1 MDFAQSDEERR
12 HHTTSEGREDLPPSV
27 RTFTITAQPAA
38 EGRWQKNQTTDNLQL
53 PLGLNA
59 GVCGR
64 WEEPE
69 LRTKSHSRLLENGQE
84 ILRFHRRLSCKSR
97 GGRLC
102 VKTKLSLQ
110 LSVWNEM
117 EFFSSQA
124 ERAPV

>member
-1 MDFAQSDEERR
+1 MRKDTTQPAKEEK
-12 HHTTSEGREDLPPSV
+12 TSLHLT
-27 RTFTITAQPAA
+27 TFTITAQPAA
-38 EGRWQKNQTTDNLQL
+38 QGQWEKNQTTDKLQL

-69 LRTKSHSRLLENGQE
+69 LRTKSHSRLVENSQE
-84 ILRFHRRLSCKSR
+84 ILRFHRKLSCKSR

-124 ERAPV
+124 ERAAV